1 MSVSLYRKYRP
12 QTFADVSGQKAAI
25 DVITNSIAKSKVG
38 HAYLFSGS
46 RGCGKT
52 SVARIFAKALNCLD
66 RQQGFEPCGKCS
78 NCTSITAGENLD
90 VIEIDGASN
99 NGVDE
104 VRELKSNVTLAPF
117 TSKYKIYIIDEVHML
132 STAAFNALLKTLEEP
147 PEHVI
152 FILATTEPHKVP
164 VTIRSRCQH
173 IPFHSITPE
182 GIFARLNYVCEH
194 ENLIAESEAL
204 WEISR
209 QADGALRDALSLLE
223 QVTAAGDIT
232 LQNVEATFGAGS
244 RPAFERWIKTLREDS
259 GEAYTRLKAMFDS
272 VASGIR
278 VFEEMFSLVR
288 NLWLVSKWQ
297 NMADHLGA
305 SESEKNFLRE
315 EAKNWTPEKLH
326 SLLDAVNRS
335 LVQARMGVRNDILL
349 GMFLLFMEPA
359 PVENISLTS
368 PLQSM
373 QLPKQ
378 TPDPPST
385 DAPQKT
391 EARVEVVEDKIKYDQ
406 QLMNEIL
413 EAAHTEKSLLYYALY
428 DAKAYK
434 RGNAIVIETG
444 HLYTYITLHT
454 EERLAYIFEFFNDY
468 PEVFIRFNTNEF
480 KCPPKYETFLT
491 KAAAEDIEI
500 NQGTKKRTKDSNIF
514 PWYENEDKKD
524 ETEAS
529 NDESENRAENDS
541 ENNQDNDKRSA
552 FDRIRRILSNS
563 GFSHEIV
570 LMKRKDEAAE
580 EDEEEINMRE
590 LDLEAEGGN
599 DDE

>member
-12 QTFADVSGQKAAI
+12 QTFADVCGQKAAI
-25 DVITNSIAKSKVG
+25 DVITNSIAKSRVG

-66 RQQGFEPCGKCS
+66 RQQSFEPCGKCS
-78 NCTSITAGENLD
+78 NCTSITAGESLD

-104 VRELKSNVTLAPF
+104 VRELKANVTLAPF

-173 IPFHSITPE
+173 IPFHSITPND
-182 GIFARLNYVCEH
+182 IFARLNYVCEH
-194 ENLIAESEAL
+194 ENITAETEAL

-244 RPAFERWIKTLREDS
+244 RPAFERWVKTLRTDS
-259 GEAYTRLKAMFDS
+259 GEAYTGLKAMFDS
-272 VASGIR
+272 GASGIR

-297 NMADHLGA
+297 NMAESLGA
-305 SESEKNFLRE
+305 SESEKNFLRD

-326 SLLDAVNRS
+326 SLLNATIKA

-349 GMFLLFMEPA
+349 GMFLLFIEPI
-359 PVENISLTS
+359 PTESISLTPPTQAM
-368 PLQSM
+368 PLPQ
-373 QLPKQ
+373 Q
-378 TPDPPST
+378 TPQPST
-385 DAPQKT
+385 T
-391 EARVEVVEDKIKYDQ
+391 EQPKPEVKVEEKIEYDQ
-406 QLMNEIL
+406 ALKEELMEVAHEKNFLLYCGLFGVNVYKRDNTLFL
-413 EAAHTEKSLLYYALY
+413 EADNVYTYEGLK
-428 DAKAYK
+428 
-434 RGNAIVIETG
+434 IETVSS
-444 HLYTYITLHT
+444 TIR
-454 EERLAYIFEFFNDY
+454 EIFDGY
-468 PEVFIRFNTNEF
+468 SEVILKFGDVKFS
-480 KCPPKYETFLT
+480 CP
-491 KAAAEDIEI
+491 
-500 NQGTKKRTKDSNIF
+500 
-514 PWYENEDKKD
+514 DKKPSEVD
-524 ETEAS
+524 KLPQAQATQQQLEPQEDVKLTEDSDNEKAPEETS
-529 NDESENRAENDS
+529 NDTKQSS
-541 ENNQDNDKRSA
+541 
-552 FDRIRRILSNS
+552 FDRIRKILSLN
-563 GFSHEIV
+563 GFYPEIV
-570 LMKRKDEAAE
+570 LMKRKDE
-580 EDEEEINMRE
+580 DEEEKEEINVME
-590 LDLEAEGGN
+590 LDLEAEAEGD